1 MQKVLRALESEAVG
15 INHLRRA
22 LVHMG
27 LKSKVRVM
35 LYDDLPKNGTTE
47 SVFRGANAI
56 IVLYTLHG
64 KGLDAIGHY
73 VAIIKHKDH
82 LEYFSS
88 YGLPPGAEIAATHSD
103 PDKLM
108 KLLGRNYKVSKAKL
122 QSRFHSNTCARWAF
136 ARVLLHDIKN
146 SSFVKTF
153 SEKMHFTK
161 PDDIV
166 SLATLFCIR

>member
-1 MQKVLRALESEAVG
+1 MQKVLRALESESVG
-15 INHLRRA
+15 ISHLRRA

-27 LKSKVRVM
+27 LKSKVRVI
-35 LYDDLPKNGTTE
+35 LYDDLPKNGTID
-47 SVFRGANAI
+47 SVFRGAKAI
-56 IVLYTLHG
+56 IVLYTMHG
-64 KGLDAIGHY
+64 KDLDAVGHY
-73 VAIIKHKDH
+73 IAIIKHKVH

-108 KLLGRNYKVSKAKL
+108 NLLGRNYKVSRAKL

-136 ARVLLHDIKN
+136 ARVLLHDVKN
-146 SSFVKTF
+146 PSFVKTF
-153 SEKMHFTK
+153 SEKVHFAK
-161 PDDIV
+161 PDDLV

>member
-1 MQKVLRALESEAVG
+1 MQKVLRALEVEAVG

-27 LKSKVRVM
+27 MKTKVRVM

-47 SVFRGANAI
+47 SVFRGAKAL

-64 KGLDAIGHY
+64 KNADAVGHY
-73 VAIIKHKDH
+73 VAIIKHSDH

-88 YGLPPGAEIAATHSD
+88 YGLPPEAEIAATHSD
-103 PDKLM
+103 GKLM
-108 KLLGRNYKVSKAKL
+108 QLLGRNYRVSKAKL

-136 ARVLLHDIKN
+136 ARVLLHEIKN
-146 SSFVKTF
+146 ASFTKTF

-161 PDDIV
+161 PDDLV